1 MPKFIIADDQ
11 VMIREGL
18 RSIIS
23 QIANWQVIG
32 EAGDG
37 FDLLP
42 LVEKLV
48 PDIVI
53 LDINMPNIGGIENIE
68 RMQKLDKKPII
79 LVLSA
84 REDES
89 SVSQAIRSGAK
100 GYLSKSSSKQ
110 EIEFSI
116 YALLK
121 GQTYVTPSVT
131 NALLSSSGKHP
142 IVVNPLSALTTRER
156 EIMKLLCEG
165 NHNREVA
172 KLLHISPRTID
183 SHRAN
188 IMKKLGI
195 STNAELVQMA
205 IKSGLIE

>member
-1 MPKFIIADDQ
+1 MPKFVIADDH

-23 QIANWQVIG
+23 QVVDWQVIG

-37 FDLLP
+37 LDLLP
-42 LVEKLV
+42 LVEKLG

-53 LDINMPNIGGIENIE
+53 LDISLPNIGGIENIE
-68 RMQKLDKKPII
+68 RMQKLDKKPVI

-100 GYLSKSSSKQ
+100 GYLSKSSGKE
-110 EIEFSI
+110 EIEFAI
-116 YALLK
+116 CALLK

-142 IVVNPLSALTTRER
+142 IIVNPLSALTTRER

-188 IMKKLGI
+188 IMKKLSI
-195 STNAELVQMA
+195 NTNAELVQMA
-205 IKSGLIE
+205 IKSGLID

>member
-1 MPKFIIADDQ
+1 MPKFIIADDH

-23 QIANWQVIG
+23 QISDWQVIG

-37 FDLLP
+37 LDLLP
-42 LVEKLV
+42 LVEKLG

-53 LDINMPNIGGIENIE
+53 LDISLPNIGGIENIE
-68 RMQKLDKKPII
+68 RMQRLDKKPVI

-100 GYLSKSSSKQ
+100 GYLSKSSSKE
-110 EIEFSI
+110 EIEFAI

-188 IMKKLGI
+188 IMKKLSI

>member
-110 EIEFSI
+110 EIEFAI

>member
-1 MPKFIIADDQ
+1 MPKFIIADNQ
-11 VMIREGL
+11 AMIREGL

-23 QIANWQVIG
+23 QTSDWQIVG
-32 EAGDG
+32 ETNDG
-37 FDLLP
+37 IDLLP
-42 LVEKLV
+42 LVEKLS

-53 LDINMPNIGGIENIE
+53 LDINMPKIGGIENIE
-68 RMQKLDKKPII
+68 RMQKLGKKPII

-89 SVSQAIRSGAK
+89 SVSQAMRSGAK
-100 GYLSKSSSKQ
+100 GYLSKTSTKE
-110 EIEFSI
+110 EIEFAIQS
-116 YALLK
+116 LLK

-131 NALLSSSGKHP
+131 NTLLSSSGKHP

-165 NHNREVA
+165 HPNREVA

-195 STNAELVQMA
+195 NTNAELVQLS